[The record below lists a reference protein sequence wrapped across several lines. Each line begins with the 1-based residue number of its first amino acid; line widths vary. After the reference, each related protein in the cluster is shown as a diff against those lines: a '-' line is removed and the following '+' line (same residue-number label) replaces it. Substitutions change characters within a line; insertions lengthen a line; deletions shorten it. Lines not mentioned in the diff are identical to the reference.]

1 MKLNTLDSMWVCLRW
16 QLGPGWFYSKYFPSV
31 VSCFKWEDVLYTFLL
46 STLESWTL
54 PFSHLAILTSA
65 AVTKGVRC
73 LVHTDIIFFTYDP
86 VLGWLSHP
94 TSLSRY
100 LRKLQ
105 VVVLRGFSFLPLLVQ
120 CPIFYIFHGNHLYTE
135 TILMVHFMQ
144 IGI

>member
-1 MKLNTLDSMWVCLRW
+1 MGLADFIQNTFLQLHHASNEKMFFTWLNNIPVCN
-16 QLGPGWFYSKYFPSV
+16 
-31 VSCFKWEDVLYTFLL
+31 TFLL

-73 LVHTDIIFFTYDP
+73 LVHTDFIFFTYDP

-120 CPIFYIFHGNHLYTE
+120 CPIFYIFHGNHLYAE